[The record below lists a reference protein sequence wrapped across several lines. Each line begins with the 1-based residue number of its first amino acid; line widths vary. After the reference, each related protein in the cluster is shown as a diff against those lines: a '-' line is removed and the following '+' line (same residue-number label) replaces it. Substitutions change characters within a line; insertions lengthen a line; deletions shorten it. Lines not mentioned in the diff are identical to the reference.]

1 MPFNFNFFKKQREE
15 QGFSVYSVYQPIV
28 DIATGD
34 VIGYEAL
41 ARSGTEN
48 PADMFRNSYEKGTV
62 IPFDFHCLESAIK
75 VLPQLQDGQYLFLNI
90 EPLTLE
96 QAFSKGKEGDVFLKG
111 LKAYSEK
118 IVFEL
123 TEGVKKSDFAFIR
136 RGVEFIRAFG
146 YRFAL
151 DDIDDIGVKTTQLA
165 SLRPDFLKID
175 LQLVQGIA
183 NNQLNQ
189 QIVSEMVHLGRVN
202 GSEMIAEGVEHKADF
217 EFLRKMG
224 IRYGQGYFFAKPS
237 KELILTPHLP
247 KGWLEGS
254 GS

>member
-1 MPFNFNFFKKQREE
+1 MPFNFNFFKKQ
-15 QGFSVYSVYQPIV
+15 QGEHGAPIQSVYQPIV

-41 ARSGTEN
+41 ARRGSEM
-48 PADMFRNSYEKGTV
+48 PAEMFRQSYEKGTV

-75 VLPQLQDGQYLFLNI
+75 VLPELQEGQYLFLNI

-96 QAFSKGKEGDVFLKG
+96 QAFSKGKEGDEFLQG
-111 LKAYSEK
+111 LRHYADK

-123 TEGVKKSDFAFIR
+123 TEGVKKSDFAFIQ

-151 DDIDDIGVKTTQLA
+151 DDIDDISVKTSQLV
-165 SLRPDFLKID
+165 SLKPDFLKID

-183 NNQLNQ
+183 SNYLNQ
-189 QIVSEMVHLGRVN
+189 QIVREMVHLGRVN
-202 GSEMIAEGVEHKADF
+202 GSEMIAEGVEHPSDLNF
-217 EFLRKMG
+217 IRNMG
-224 IRYGQGYFFAKPS
+224 IRYGQGFFFAKPA
-237 KELILTPHLP
+237 KELIFSLQLP
-247 KGWLEGS
+247 KE
-254 GS
+254 

>member
-1 MPFNFNFFKKQREE
+1 MPFNFNFFRKQRAEYKD
-15 QGFSVYSVYQPIV
+15 SVYSVYQPIV

-41 ARSGTEN
+41 SRSEKEM
-48 PADMFRNSYEKGTV
+48 PDVMFRRSYERGTV

-75 VLPQLQDGQYLFLNI
+75 VLPELQEGQYLFLNI

-96 QAFSKGKEGDVFLKG
+96 QAFSKGKEGEEFLKG
-111 LKAYSEK
+111 LKSYSHK
-118 IVFEL
+118 VVFEL
-123 TEGVKKSDFAFIR
+123 TEGVKKSDFAFIQ

-151 DDIDDIGVKTTQLA
+151 DDIADIGIKTSQLA

-183 NNQLNQ
+183 SNFLNQ
-189 QIVSEMVHLGRVN
+189 QIVREMVHLGRMN
-202 GSEMIAEGVEHKADF
+202 GSEMVAEGVEQRSDY
-217 EFLRKMG
+217 EFIRNMG
-224 IRYGQGYFFAKPS
+224 IRYGQGFFFAKPAR
-237 KELILTPHLP
+237 ELIFTLQLP
-247 KGWLEGS
+247 QE
-254 GS
+254 

>member
-1 MPFNFNFFKKQREE
+1 MPFKFNFFKKQREKLGPAIE
-15 QGFSVYSVYQPIV
+15 SVYQPIV
-28 DIATGD
+28 DVATGD

-41 ARSGTEN
+41 ARRGNEM
-48 PADMFRNSYEKGTV
+48 PAEMFRQSYENGTV
-62 IPFDFHCLESAIK
+62 IPFDFHCLEGAIK
-75 VLPQLQDGQYLFLNI
+75 ILPELQEGQSLFLNI

-96 QAFSKGKEGDVFLKG
+96 QAFLKGKEGDEFLKA
-111 LKAYSEK
+111 LVNYSNK

-123 TEGVKKSDFAFIR
+123 TEGVKKSDFAFIQ

-151 DDIDDIGVKTTQLA
+151 DDIDDISVKTARLT

-183 NNQLNQ
+183 ANYLNQ

-202 GSEMIAEGVEHKADF
+202 GSEMIAEGVENPAD
-217 EFLRKMG
+217 LRFIRNMG
-224 IRYGQGYFFAKPS
+224 IRYGQGFFFAKPT
-237 KELILTPHLP
+237 KELIFSLQLP
-247 KGWLEGS
+247 KE
-254 GS
+254 

>member
-1 MPFNFNFFKKQREE
+1 MSFDFNFFKKQRAEYRDT
-15 QGFSVYSVYQPIV
+15 VYSVYQPIV

-41 ARSGTEN
+41 ARSDKEM
-48 PADMFRNSYEKGTV
+48 PAEMFRRSYEKGMV

-75 VLPQLQDGQYLFLNI
+75 VLPELQEGQYLFLNI

-96 QAFSKGKEGDVFLKG
+96 QAFSKGKEGEEFLKG
-111 LKAYSEK
+111 LKAYSHK

-123 TEGVKKSDFAFIR
+123 TEGVKKSDFAFIQ
-136 RGVEFIRAFG
+136 RGVDFIRAFG

-151 DDIDDIGVKTTQLA
+151 DDIDDISVKTAQLA

-183 NNQLNQ
+183 SNYLNQ
-189 QIVSEMVHLGRVN
+189 QIVREMVHLGRVN
-202 GSEMIAEGVEHKADF
+202 GSEMVAEGVEQKSDL
-217 EFLRKMG
+217 EFIRNMG
-224 IRYGQGYFFAKPS
+224 IRYGQGFFFAKPA
-237 KELILTPHLP
+237 KELILSLQLP
-247 KGWLEGS
+247 KE
-254 GS
+254 